1 MCGAPGTLRVEGDN
15 PSAVGRSFL
24 SRLHNCAEGAP
35 FLRVLCAR
43 VGTTLIAQWA
53 LPFTPHVPQ
62 TPVRKPC
69 QLCGEVFFI
78 CAGKPAGG
86 APFLRVLC
94 ARVGTTLIAQ
104 WLCLSRRVRP
114 KSACV

>member
-53 LPFTPHVPQ
+53 LPFTRHVPQ
-62 TPVRKPC
+62 TPVGKSC
-69 QLCGEVFFI
+69 SLCGEVCVI
-78 CAGKPAGG
+78 CDGKPVGG
-86 APFLRVLC
+86 ALFLRVLC
-94 ARVGTTLIAQ
+94 VSARSSLIAQ
-104 WLCLSRRVRP
+104 CLSH
-114 KSACV
+114 SH